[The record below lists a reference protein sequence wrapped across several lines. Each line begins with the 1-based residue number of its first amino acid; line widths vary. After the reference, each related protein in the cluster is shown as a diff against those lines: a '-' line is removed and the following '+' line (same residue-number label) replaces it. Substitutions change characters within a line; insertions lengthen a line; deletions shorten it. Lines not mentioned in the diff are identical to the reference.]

1 MCAARSRN
9 RRAAERAATTAAET
23 STTHSVSLPPSRTC
37 TGCSKRRP
45 VTDFSL
51 KDPLGDADG
60 ERYLVCAPCTV
71 KRNIRRPLKRNI
83 EQVDQQDD
91 EPPPARRQRLPTL
104 PTEAAGAAGTEE
116 TTAIAIC
123 GWCSGC
129 MRWLPLPD
137 FPRRSD
143 GARARQCERC
153 KEHPEQ
159 VGEQD
164 ADGQDDGP
172 PPASPRQETPAVDS
186 VRQQKRLPP
195 TRRQTAPHIDQEN
208 IAPPPVRRARRSKA
222 QLNAD
227 RAAEDRR
234 RTAKVKEAM
243 AAALRSAEANAQRT
257 SERADAAR
265 AAEAEFEAARR
276 ALTASQEARRA
287 AVLQESMAAAAE
299 EARRAAGEPASRGRG
314 CGCDPRSWQAGRG
327 SGKPPA
333 GVEPDAIQSFC
344 RQWPVHGAALPA
356 AQSARRARL
365 EFRHVAF
372 RPREKEV
379 GGSDSG
385 P

>member
-1 MCAARSRN
+1 MDSPAEDSSPERKCSGN

-186 VRQQKRLPP
+186 VPKQRCAGCKRTLLLNEFPTKNKKILRTCVRCRVRQQKRLPP

-314 CGCDPRSWQAGRG
+314 CG
-327 SGKPPA
+327 
-333 GVEPDAIQSFC
+333 
-344 RQWPVHGAALPA
+344 
-356 AQSARRARL
+356 
-365 EFRHVAF
+365 
-372 RPREKEV
+372 
-379 GGSDSG
+379 
-385 P
+385 

>member
-1 MCAARSRN
+1 MCAV
-9 RRAAERAATTAAET
+9 
-23 STTHSVSLPPSRTC
+23 HH
-37 TGCSKRRP
+37 
-45 VTDFSL
+45 
-51 KDPLGDADG
+51 PLGDADG
-60 ERYLVCAPCTV
+60 KRYLVCAPCTV

-83 EQVDQQDD
+83 EQVGQQDD
-91 EPPPARRQRLPTL
+91 EPPPARHRRLPTL
-104 PTEAAGAAGTEE
+104 ATEAAGAAGAAGAAEKEE
-116 TTAIAIC
+116 TLAIGIC

-186 VRQQKRLPP
+186 VPTQHCTGCKRTLLLNEFPTKNKKILRTCVRCRVRQQKRHPP
-195 TRRQTAPHIDQEN
+195 RRQTAPPYIGQEN
-208 IAPPPVRRARRSKA
+208 IAPPPVKRARRSKA
-222 QLNAD
+222 QMNAD

-234 RTAKVKEAM
+234 RTAKVEEAM

-257 SERADAAR
+257 RERADAAR

-276 ALTASQEARRA
+276 ALKASQEARRAVRASQEARRAVRASQEARRA

-314 CGCDPRSWQAGRG
+314 CGCDPRRVGRAWQAGR
-327 SGKPPA
+327 
-333 GVEPDAIQSFC
+333 DT
-344 RQWPVHGAALPA
+344 
-356 AQSARRARL
+356 
-365 EFRHVAF
+365 
-372 RPREKEV
+372 
-379 GGSDSG
+379 
-385 P
+385 